1 MNCCRLIRT
10 VAMIINPKF
19 AGAKASEYEEV
30 DAGAN
35 SACEFYVLRQF
46 RLGATHCQ
54 RPPKREHGEE

>member
-1 MNCCRLIRT
+1 MIRT

-19 AGAKASEYEEV
+19 AGAESEYEEV

-35 SACEFYVLRQF
+35 SACEFYVLCQF